1 MHDLRSVPLFAALS
15 DDALNAIQARL
26 KLRRFRKGDLVMRQG
41 AIGDTMY
48 LIRSGQ
54 VQVVREGENG
64 DPDLIIT
71 HLGPGA
77 PVGELAPLLN
87 ERRSAT
93 VRVVIDAELWE
104 LSKADLDALCNVYP
118 VIALAIAQE
127 LARRVRRTTERPSE
141 EDKINLIAVM
151 GSDIPRLAHHLQRF
165 TGEPVMLLDLG
176 GLRPDHPAVP
186 DSVTVEQLNGDTTPD
201 ELSNRLGQL
210 VGEYGRVL
218 MAIPRHETNLT
229 RKAAEQAEI
238 VVELGGRSTT
248 WVKRFARNGT
258 YWYHNIENGSIP
270 KVARKIA
277 RKRIGVALSSGN
289 ARSIAH
295 IGVLK
300 VLEDEGISIDLL
312 AGTSGGGLFGALYGV
327 GWSISN
333 MTAFA
338 KDLSRIYSLQSL
350 SALNF
355 PFRTSIV
362 SGRWVHRLLTRTFD
376 GKSFADSNIPLRIVA
391 TDVITGEEVIFDS
404 GSLAEAVQSTVSSV
418 PLMEPAKIDKR
429 WLIDG
434 AAVNPVP
441 VSVVRDD
448 VDIVIASSVIV
459 SLQERIHRKTMQ
471 QTGRL
476 PNMIGLTL
484 GKEEIMEAGLIQN
497 RLGRVDALIE
507 PDVTLFEGF
516 DFHRADEFI
525 ERGMEA
531 AAPVIASLKRVLEP
545 PMKRDRDTAP
555 MIALKLQPES
565 AAPMPEPQAGD

>member
-1 MHDLRSVPLFAALS
+1 MHDLRSVPLFAGLS
-15 DDALNAIQARL
+15 EDALNAIQSRL

-41 AIGDTMY
+41 AIGDSMY
-48 LIRSGQ
+48 IIRSGQ

-64 DPDLIIT
+64 DPEIIIT
-71 HLGPGA
+71 HLGPGV

-104 LSKADLDALCNVYP
+104 LSKTDLDGLCLVYP
-118 VIALAIAQE
+118 AIALAIAQE

-151 GSDIPRLAHHLQRF
+151 GNEIPRLAHHLQRF

-176 GLRPDHPAVP
+176 GLRPDNPAVA
-186 DSVTVEQLNGDTTPD
+186 DSVTVEQMDGETTPD
-201 ELSNRLGQL
+201 ELASRLGQL

-218 MAIPRHETNLT
+218 MAIPRHETALT
-229 RKAAEQAEI
+229 RKAAEQAE
-238 VVELGGRSTT
+238 VVIELGGRSTT

-277 RKRIGVALSSGN
+277 RKRIGLALSSGN
-289 ARSIAH
+289 ARSVAH
-295 IGVLK
+295 VGVLK
-300 VLEDEGISIDLL
+300 VLENEGIHVDII

-327 GWSISN
+327 GWGIPEI
-333 MTAFA
+333 TAFA

-355 PFRTSIV
+355 PFRTGIV
-362 SGRWVHRLLTRTFD
+362 SGRWIQKLLSRTFNN
-376 GKSFADSNIPLRIVA
+376 KTFEDSNIPLRIVA
-391 TDVITGEEVIFDS
+391 TDVITGEEVIFS
-404 GSLAEAVQSTVSSV
+404 TGPLAEAVQATVSSV
-418 PLMEPAKIDKR
+418 PLMEPVQSGRR

-471 QTGRL
+471 ETGRL
-476 PNMIGLTL
+476 PNLIALTL

-545 PMKRDRDTAP
+545 PMKRDRDTGP
-555 MIALKLQPES
+555 MLVIQSRRDETLPVAE
-565 AAPMPEPQAGD
+565 AQAGD

>member
-1 MHDLRSVPLFAALS
+1 MHDLRSVPLFAALNE
-15 DDALNAIQARL
+15 DALDAIQARL
-26 KLRRFRKGDLVMRQG
+26 KLRRFRKGEIVMRQG

-48 LIRSGQ
+48 IIRSGQ

-64 DPDLIIT
+64 DPETIIT
-71 HLGPGA
+71 HLGPGV

-93 VRVVIDAELWE
+93 VRVAIDAELWE
-104 LSKADLDALCNVYP
+104 LSKADLDALANAYP
-118 VIALAIAQE
+118 AIALAIAQE

-141 EDKINLIAVM
+141 TDTLNLIAVM

-165 TGEPVMLLDLG
+165 TGESVLLLDLG
-176 GLRPDHPAVP
+176 GLRPEVP
-186 DSVTVEQLNGDTTPD
+186 TIPESVSVEQMDDDTTPD
-201 ELSNRLGQL
+201 ELSSRLGQL
-210 VGEYGRVL
+210 VSHYGRVL
-218 MAIPRHETNLT
+218 MAIPRHETHLT
-229 RKAAEQAEI
+229 RKAAEQAE
-238 VVELGGRSTT
+238 VVIELGGRSTT

-258 YWYHNIENGSIP
+258 YWYHNIENASIP

-277 RKRIGVALSSGN
+277 RKRIGLALSSGN

-300 VLEDEGISIDLL
+300 ALEDAGISIDVM

-327 GWSISN
+327 GWDIQN
-333 MTAFA
+333 ITAFA
-338 KDLSRIYSLQSL
+338 KDLSRIYSYQSL

-355 PFRTSIV
+355 PFRTGIV
-362 SGRWVHRLLTRTFD
+362 SGKWVQRLLARTFD
-376 GKSFADSNIPLRIVA
+376 DKSFEDSKIPLRIIA
-391 TDVITGEEVIFDS
+391 ADVITGEEVVFRD
-404 GSLAEAVQSTVSSV
+404 GPLAEAVQATVSSV
-418 PLMEPAKIDKR
+418 PLMEPARSGSR

-459 SLQERIHRKTMQ
+459 SLQERVHRKTMQ

-476 PNMIGLTL
+476 PNLVALTL

-525 ERGMEA
+525 ARGMEA
-531 AAPVIASLKRVLEP
+531 AAPVVASLKRVLEP
-545 PMKRDRDTAP
+545 PPKRDTGP
-555 MIALKLQPES
+555 MIAIQPRRDERVTL
-565 AAPMPEPQAGD
+565 PEPQAGD